1 MARPEASSD
10 NSSSVGARLDAT
22 KLMMQSGA
30 SQLALESEAMVGV
43 AATLGIA
50 TLSGFAAVYTERV
63 LKRGGGPAAH
73 GKHMLANF
81 STGIVCASLRLALAT
96 AP

>member
-1 MARPEASSD
+1 
-10 NSSSVGARLDAT
+10 
-22 KLMMQSGA
+22 
-30 SQLALESEAMVGV
+30 MVGV

-73 GKHMLANF
+73 GKHMLACMQ
-81 STGIVCASLRLALAT
+81 VRPPRPRAADPPVRPR
-96 AP
+96 APMPRAAPPPSRRAA